1 MASEFGRGRPK
12 KGEIRDEFLGLSPE
26 EQMQRDQE
34 IEKLAPQDGFRPF
47 TYALAHE
54 LSRMK
59 PKVREGA
66 LQGLAQV
73 EWDRCAKDI
82 FYWLDKRRHA
92 MPYVKTIDPRTNYI
106 CNECEEEKERLIEKG
121 SLDPEAESP
130 AWSQFN
136 LMKHQENRHG
146 INLIGQETDEI
157 LKYYTPLAP
166 IRPWTMKPYFA
177 PIVKAW
183 LTYPFICMPKS
194 RDMMATWLATTMFT
208 WNTLFKEGQQFVF
221 QSDDTMKTRE
231 LVEDRSW
238 FIFQHQPKFLQQV
251 HPAKFEVGLS
261 KGGRLHVPSI
271 KSEIIGLAQGSDQ
284 IRYLHPAGIFIDEGA
299 FHNQLEQTIGAVKP
313 AIQKGGRI
321 TIVSSANPGFFQAL
335 VQDFSQ

>member
-1 MASEFGRGRPK
+1 MRRGRPK
-12 KGEIRDEFLGLSPE
+12 KGEIREEFLGLSPE
-26 EQMQRDQE
+26 EQMERDAE
-34 IEKLAPQDGFRPF
+34 IESMAPDDSFRPF
-47 TYALAHE
+47 TYALIHE
-54 LSRMK
+54 LNRMK

-66 LQGLAQV
+66 LQGLAKI
-73 EWDRCAKDI
+73 EWERCAKDI

-92 MPYVKTIDPRTNYI
+92 LPYVKTIDPRTNYI
-106 CNECEEEKERLIEKG
+106 CNECEEEKLQAVRDGKLHP
-121 SLDPEAESP
+121 DTESV

-136 LMKHQENRHG
+136 LVQHQNRRHG
-146 INLIGQETDEI
+146 RELVGQDVDEI
-157 LKYYTPLAP
+157 LSYYTPLPP
-166 IRPWTMKPYFA
+166 IRPWTMKPYFE

-183 LTYPFICMPKS
+183 LTYPFICIPKS
-194 RDMMATWLATTMFT
+194 RDMMATWLATTLFT
-208 WNTLFKEGQQFVF
+208 WNTLYREGQQFVF
-221 QSDDTMKTRE
+221 QSDDTTKTRE

-238 FIFQHQPKFLQQV
+238 FIFNQQPAFLREV

-261 KGGRLHVPSI
+261 KGGRLHIPSL

-299 FHNQLEQTIGAVKP
+299 FHQQLEQTIGAVKP